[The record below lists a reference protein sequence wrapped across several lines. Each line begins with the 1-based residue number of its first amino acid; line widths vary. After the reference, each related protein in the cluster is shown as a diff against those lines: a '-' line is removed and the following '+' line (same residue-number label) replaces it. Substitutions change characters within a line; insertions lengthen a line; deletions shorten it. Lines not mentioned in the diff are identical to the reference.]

1 MTEYERQ
8 QLQEELEI
16 LKTLL
21 DFHVRNRERIAMPN
35 QEFEDYVN
43 AALERIKEIT
53 EILEK

>member
-8 QLQEELEI
+8 QLKEELEI

-21 DFHVRNRERIAMPN
+21 DFHVRNRERIAMAN